1 MINQVNSQPMISCP
15 QMNMPKQEA
24 KNLIISPSLMMMLL
38 EWASKLGD
46 NDIALH
52 QALENM
58 MSFNDGINPLK
69 IDCFEVIVPETVK
82 AESNEV
88 PEDWS
93 DIEGGE
99 VVQAFT
105 DGFNI
110 ANQEEPCQDCPC
122 ATDEDISCANEL
134 GQCCAECGADLSN
147 VPYSDVSTMIIQAR
161 DNEDL
166 EDYGASNHE
175 IESFWD
181 GYESVD
187 PQEIEYYDD
196 EPKSVEQ
203 PIVQK
208 DEEEI
213 SDDLQAEIEKIINLS
228 AGN

>member
-58 MSFNDGINPLK
+58 MSFNDGVNPLK
-69 IDCFEVIVPETVK
+69 IDCFEVIVPETVET
-82 AESNEV
+82 AEPCVE
-88 PEDWS
+88 
-93 DIEGGE
+93 
-99 VVQAFT
+99 
-105 DGFNI
+105 
-110 ANQEEPCQDCPC
+110 EEPCQDCPC

>member
-58 MSFNDGINPLK
+58 MSFNDGVNPLK
-69 IDCFEVIVPETVK
+69 IDCFEIIVPETV
-82 AESNEV
+82 ETVEPCV
-88 PEDWS
+88 E
-93 DIEGGE
+93 
-99 VVQAFT
+99 
-105 DGFNI
+105 
-110 ANQEEPCQDCPC
+110 EEPCQDCPC

>member
-1 MINQVNSQPMISCP
+1 MFNQVNSQPIISCP

-58 MSFNDGINPLK
+58 MSFNDGLNPLK
-69 IDCFEVIVPETVK
+69 IDCFEVIVPETV
-82 AESNEV
+82 ETSETC
-88 PEDWS
+88 
-93 DIEGGE
+93 G
-99 VVQAFT
+99 
-105 DGFNI
+105 
-110 ANQEEPCQDCPC
+110 EEPCQDYTC

-134 GQCCAECGADLSN
+134 GQCCAECGADLTN
-147 VPYSDVSTMIIQAR
+147 VPYSDVSSMIIQAR

-166 EDYGASNHE
+166 EGYGASNSE

-181 GYESVD
+181 GYESVE
-187 PQEIEYYDD
+187 PQEIEYYDN

-203 PIVQK
+203 PIIQK
-208 DEEEI
+208 NEEEI
-213 SDDLQAEIEKIINLS
+213 SDDLQAEIDRIINLS
-228 AGN
+228 TGM